1 MKQFLGYRR
10 PNGSVGVRNMVAL
23 ITAGRCANEMAC
35 RIADEAG
42 SGVVPLIHNQPCV
55 HVGPD
60 NERAKLVLSGLG
72 QNPNVAAAIVLGIG
86 CDSISAVDLAD
97 AIATTGKP
105 VEVLTIE
112 REGDYDTVVTKGI
125 RFAKQMKADASLLTR
140 EPFGLDEIRLA
151 VKCGGSDTTSALGC
165 NPVAGWAVDRI
176 IDAGGTA
183 VFSETAELIGAE
195 HIVARRGATPEV
207 SQKLL
212 DAVSRMDKRIFEAGV
227 DILGSE
233 PTPGNIKGGLTSIEE
248 KSLGAIAKSGTR
260 PLTDVILWGDR
271 LPGKGLY
278 FLDGSANTPQMALGL
293 AAAGAQ
299 MMTFGYGGGL
309 PARFRGMPASS
320 LGNLPILP
328 VIKIVSSPHVKS
340 ELDYFDVYT
349 GGIIEGTDTIA
360 DVGQRLLDTIVDVAS
375 GKPTK
380 VELAPRYR
388 EVLEMWRVG
397 PVF

>member
-1 MKQFLGYRR
+1 MEFLGYRR
-10 PNGSVGVRNMVAL
+10 PDGSVGIRNMVAL
-23 ITAGRCANEMAC
+23 IPAGRCANEMAC

-42 SGVVPLIHNQPCV
+42 AGVEPLMHNQPCV

-60 NERAKLVLSGLG
+60 NEAARRVLTGLG
-72 QNPNVAAAIVLGIG
+72 QNANVAAVIVLGVG
-86 CDSISAVDLAD
+86 CDSISAVDLAAD
-97 AIATTGKP
+97 IAQSGKP

-125 RFAKQMKADASLLTR
+125 RFAKQMKSDAALQQR
-140 EPFGLDEIRLA
+140 EPFPLSELKLA

-165 NPVAGWAVDRI
+165 NPVAGWAVDKI

-207 SQKLL
+207 SKKIL
-212 DAVSRMDKRIFEAGV
+212 DAVGRTDKRIFDAGV

-248 KSLGAIAKSGTR
+248 KSLGALAKSGTR
-260 PLTDVILWGDR
+260 PITDVIFWGEK

-278 FLDGSANTPQMALGL
+278 FMDGSANTPQMALGL
-293 AAAGAQ
+293 AAAGAVL
-299 MMTFGYGGGL
+299 MTFGYGGGL
-309 PARFRGMPASS
+309 PSRFRGMPASS

-349 GGIIEGTDTIA
+349 GTIIEGIETLQQ
-360 DVGQRLLDTIVDVAS
+360 VGERLLEEIVAVAS
-375 GKPTK
+375 GKPSK

-388 EVLEMWRVG
+388 EVMEMWRLG

>member
-1 MKQFLGYRR
+1 MEFLGYRR
-10 PNGSVGVRNMVAL
+10 PDGSVGVRNLVAL
-23 ITAGRCANEMAC
+23 IPAGRCANEMAC

-42 SGVVPLIHNQPCV
+42 TGVHPLLHNQPCV

-60 NERAKLVLSGLG
+60 NDAARRVLAGMGS
-72 QNPNVAAAIVLGIG
+72 NPNVAAAIVLGIG
-86 CDSISAVDLAD
+86 CDSISAVDLAAD
-97 AIATTGKP
+97 IAASGKP

-125 RFAKQMKADASLLTR
+125 RFAKQMKGDAALLQR
-140 EPFGLDEIRLA
+140 EPFDLSELRLA

-165 NPVAGWAVDRI
+165 NPVAGWAVDQV

-195 HIVARRGATPEV
+195 HIVARRGITPEV
-207 SQKLL
+207 GRKLL
-212 DAVSRMDKRIFEAGV
+212 DAVARTDKRIFEAGV

-260 PLTDVILWGDR
+260 PLMGVIDWGQK

-278 FLDGSANTPQMALGL
+278 FMDGSANTPQMALGL
-293 AAAGAQ
+293 AASGAQ
-299 MMTFGYGGGL
+299 LMTFGYGGGL
-309 PARFRGMPASS
+309 PSRFRGMPASS

-340 ELDYFDVYT
+340 ELDYFDVYAGT
-349 GGIIEGTDTIA
+349 IIEGLESVA
-360 DVGQRLLDTIVDVAS
+360 QVGQRLLNEIIAVAS
-375 GKPTK
+375 GKPSK

>member
-1 MKQFLGYRR
+1 MEFQGYRR
-10 PNGSVGVRNMVAL
+10 ANGSVGVRNLVAL
-23 ITAGRCANEMAC
+23 IPAVRCANEMAC

-42 SGVVPLIHNQPCV
+42 AGVHPLMHNQPCV

-60 NERAKLVLSGLG
+60 NAAAKNILAGMG

-86 CDSISAVDLAD
+86 CDPISAVDLAEE
-97 AIATTGKP
+97 IGTSGKP

-125 RFAKQMKADASLLTR
+125 RFAKQMKADAALLKR
-140 EPFGLDEIRLA
+140 EPCPLSDIRLA

-165 NPVAGWAVDRI
+165 NPVAGWAVDQI
-176 IDAGGTA
+176 VDGGGAA

-195 HIVARRGATPEV
+195 HILARRGATPEIG
-207 SQKLL
+207 QKVL
-212 DAVSRMDKRIFEAGV
+212 DAVARMDKRILDAGV

-260 PLTDVILWGDR
+260 PLNDVILWGDR
-271 LPGKGLY
+271 LPGPGL
-278 FLDGSANTPQMALGL
+278 FFMDGSANTPQMALGL

-299 MMTFGYGGGL
+299 MMTFGFGGGL
-309 PARFRGMPASS
+309 PSRFRGMPASS
-320 LGNLPILP
+320 LGHLPILP
-328 VIKIVSSPHVKS
+328 VVKIVSSPQVKS
-340 ELDYFDVYT
+340 ELDFFDVYAGT
-349 GGIIEGTDTIA
+349 IIEGLESVPQ
-360 DVGQRLLDTIVDVAS
+360 VGKRLLDTILDTAS
-375 GKPTK
+375 GKPSK
-380 VELAPRYR
+380 VEMAPRYR
-388 EVLEMWRVG
+388 EVLEMWRIG

>member
-1 MKQFLGYRR
+1 MEFLGYRR
-10 PNGSVGVRNMVAL
+10 PDGRVGIRNLVAL
-23 ITAGRCANEMAC
+23 IPAGRCANEMAC
-35 RIADEAG
+35 RIADDAG
-42 SGVVPLIHNQPCV
+42 AGVHPLLHNQPCV

-60 NERAKLVLSGLG
+60 NEAARKVLTGLG

-86 CDSISAVDLAD
+86 CDSISAVDLAAD
-97 AIATTGKP
+97 IATSGKP

-112 REGDYDTVVTKGI
+112 REGDYDTVIAKGT
-125 RFAKQMKADASLLTR
+125 RFARQMKADAAPQQR
-140 EPFGLDEIRLA
+140 EPFGLGALKLA

-176 IDAGGTA
+176 VDAGGAA

-195 HIVARRGATPEV
+195 HIVARRAETPEV
-207 SQKLL
+207 AQKVL
-212 DAVSRMDKRIFEAGV
+212 DAVARMDRRISDAGV

-248 KSLGAIAKSGTR
+248 KSLGAIAKSGSR
-260 PLTDVILWGDR
+260 PLQDVLMWGDR
-271 LPGKGLY
+271 LPDSGLY
-278 FLDGSANTPQMALGL
+278 FMDGSANTPQVALGL
-293 AAAGAQ
+293 AASGAQ

-309 PARFRGMPASS
+309 PSRFRGMPASS

-328 VIKIVSSPHVKS
+328 VVKIVSSPHVRS
-340 ELDYFDVYT
+340 ELDYFDVYAGT
-349 GGIIEGTDTIA
+349 IIEGVESVD
-360 DVGQRLLDTIVDVAS
+360 DVGRRLLNEIMAVAS
-375 GKPTK
+375 GKPSK

-388 EVLEMWRVG
+388 EVLEMWRTG

>member
-1 MKQFLGYRR
+1 MEFLGYRR
-10 PNGSVGVRNMVAL
+10 PDGSVGVRNVTAL
-23 ITAGRCANEMAC
+23 IPAGRCANEMAC

-42 SGVVPLIHNQPCV
+42 AGVHPLLHNQPCV

-60 NERAKLVLSGLG
+60 NAAARQVLTGLG
-72 QNPNVAAAIVLGIG
+72 QNPNVYATLVLGIG
-86 CDSISAVDLAD
+86 CDSISAVDLAAD
-97 AIATTGKP
+97 IAASGKP

-112 REGDYDTVVTKGI
+112 REGDYDTVVSKGI
-125 RFAKQMKADASLLTR
+125 AFAKQMRSAAALMQR
-140 EPFGLDEIRLA
+140 EPFGVAELKLA

-165 NPVAGWAVDRI
+165 NPVAGWAVDRVV
-176 IDAGGTA
+176 DAGGAA

-195 HIVARRGATPEV
+195 HIVARRGATPEIG
-207 SQKLL
+207 QKIL
-212 DAVSRMDKRIFEAGV
+212 DAVARMDKRISDAGV

-260 PLTDVILWGDR
+260 PLQDVILWGEK
-271 LPGKGLY
+271 LPGKGL
-278 FLDGSANTPQMALGL
+278 FFMDGSANTPQMALGL
-293 AAAGAQ
+293 AASGAQ
-299 MMTFGYGGGL
+299 IMTFGYGGGL

-328 VIKIVSSPHVKS
+328 VIKIVSSPHVPS
-340 ELDYFDVYT
+340 EMDYFDVYA
-349 GGIIEGTDTIA
+349 GSIIEGVESVD
-360 DVGQRLLDTIVDVAS
+360 DVGKRLLDEILRVAS
-375 GKPTK
+375 GKPSK

-388 EVLEMWRVG
+388 EVLEMWRTG

>member
-1 MKQFLGYRR
+1 MEFLGYRR
-10 PNGSVGVRNMVAL
+10 PDGTVGVRSIVAL
-23 ITAGRCANEMAC
+23 IPAGRCANEMAC

-42 SGVVPLIHNQPCV
+42 AGVHPVLHNQPCV

-60 NERAKLVLSGLG
+60 NEAARRVLTGIG
-72 QNPNVAAAIVLGIG
+72 CNPNVSAALVLGIG
-86 CDSISAVDLAD
+86 CVSISAVDMAAD
-97 AIATTGKP
+97 IAKSGKP
-105 VEVLTIE
+105 VEALTIE
-112 REGDYDTVVTKGI
+112 REGSYDAVVTKGT
-125 RFAKQMKADASLLTR
+125 RFAMQMKAQTLLLQR
-140 EPFGLDEIRLA
+140 EPVGLDEIRLA

-165 NPVAGWAVDRI
+165 NPVAGWAVDHI

-195 HIVARRGATPEV
+195 HIVARRGATPEI
-207 SQKLL
+207 SRKLL
-212 DAVSRMDKRIFEAGV
+212 DAVGRMDKRIFDAGV

-248 KSLGAIAKSGTR
+248 KSLGAIAKSGSR
-260 PLTDVILWGDR
+260 LLTDVLEWGER

-278 FLDGSANTPQMALGL
+278 FMDGSANTPQVCLGV

-309 PARFRGMPASS
+309 PSRFHGMPASS
-320 LGNLPILP
+320 LGNLPVLP
-328 VIKIVSSPHVKS
+328 IIKIVSSPHVKS
-340 ELDYFDVYT
+340 ELDYFDVYAGT
-349 GGIIEGTDTIA
+349 IIEGLESVEQ
-360 DVGQRLLDTIVDVAS
+360 VGQRLLEEIVAVAS
-375 GKPTK
+375 GKAPK

>member
-1 MKQFLGYRR
+1 MEFLGYRR
-10 PNGSVGVRNMVAL
+10 PDGSVGVRNLVAL
-23 ITAGRCANEMAC
+23 IPAGRCANEMAC

-42 SGVVPLIHNQPCV
+42 TGVHPVLHNQPCV

-60 NERAKLVLSGLG
+60 NEAARRVLTGIG
-72 QNPNVAAAIVLGIG
+72 CNPNVAAVVVLGIG
-86 CDSISAVDLAD
+86 CDSISAIDMAAD
-97 AIATTGKP
+97 IAKSGKP
-105 VEVLTIE
+105 VEALTIE
-112 REGDYDTVVTKGI
+112 HEGSYDTVVTKGT
-125 RFAKQMKADASLLTR
+125 RFAKQMRADASLLQR
-140 EPFGLDEIRLA
+140 QPFGLDEIRLA

-176 IDAGGTA
+176 VDAQGTV

-195 HIVARRGATPEV
+195 HIVARRGATPEIGR
-207 SQKLL
+207 KLL
-212 DAVSRMDKRIFEAGV
+212 AAVSRMDKRIFEAGV

-260 PLTDVILWGDR
+260 PLTDVLEWGQR

-278 FLDGSANTPQMALGL
+278 FMDSSANTPQVALGV

-299 MMTFGYGGGL
+299 MLTFGYGGGL
-309 PARFRGMPASS
+309 PSRFHGMPASS
-320 LGNLPILP
+320 LGNLPLLP

-340 ELDYFDVYT
+340 ELDYFDIYAGT
-349 GGIIEGTDTIA
+349 IIEGLESIEE
-360 DVGQRLLDTIVDVAS
+360 VGRRLLEEIVAVAS
-375 GKPTK
+375 GKPPK

>member
-1 MKQFLGYRR
+1 MEFLGYRR
-10 PNGSVGVRNMVAL
+10 PDGSVGVRNLVAL
-23 ITAGRCANEMAC
+23 IPAGRCANEMGC

-42 SGVVPLIHNQPCV
+42 VGVHPLLHNQPCV

-60 NERAKLVLSGLG
+60 NAAAQRVLAGMG
-72 QNPNVAAAIVLGIG
+72 RNPNVAAAIVLGIG
-86 CDSISAVDLAD
+86 CDSISAVDLAAD
-97 AIATTGKP
+97 IAKSGKP

-125 RFAKQMKADASLLTR
+125 RFAKQMKSDAALLQR
-140 EPFGLDEIRLA
+140 EPFSLSELKLA

-165 NPVAGWAVDRI
+165 NPVAGWAVDQL

-195 HIVARRGATPEV
+195 HIVARRGITPEV
-207 SQKLL
+207 AQKLM
-212 DAVSRMDKRIFEAGV
+212 DAVARTDKRIFDAGV

-260 PLTDVILWGDR
+260 PLMDVIEWGEP

-278 FLDGSANTPQMALGL
+278 FMDGSANTPQMVLGL
-293 AAAGAQ
+293 AASGAQ
-299 MMTFGYGGGL
+299 LMTFGYGGGL
-309 PARFRGMPASS
+309 PSRFRGMPASS

-328 VIKIVSSPHVKS
+328 VVKIVSSPQVKS
-340 ELDYFDVYT
+340 ELDYFDVYAGT
-349 GGIIEGTDTIA
+349 IIEGLESVA
-360 DVGQRLLDTIVDVAS
+360 DVGRKLLDEIMAVAS
-375 GKPTK
+375 GKPSK

>member
-1 MKQFLGYRR
+1 MEFLGYRR
-10 PNGSVGVRNMVAL
+10 PDGSVGVRNLVAL
-23 ITAGRCANEMAC
+23 IPAGRCANEMAC

-42 SGVVPLIHNQPCV
+42 TGVHPLLHNQPCV

-60 NERAKLVLSGLG
+60 NEAARRVLAGMG
-72 QNPNVAAAIVLGIG
+72 RNPNVAAAIVLGIG
-86 CDSISAVDLAD
+86 CDSIPAVDLAAD
-97 AIATTGKP
+97 IAVSGKP

-125 RFAKQMKADASLLTR
+125 RFAKQMKGDAALLQR
-140 EPFGLDEIRLA
+140 EPFGLSELKLA

-165 NPVAGWAVDRI
+165 NPVAGWAVDQI
-176 IDAGGTA
+176 VDAGGTA

-195 HIVARRGATPEV
+195 HILARRGVTPEIG
-207 SQKLL
+207 QKVL
-212 DAVSRMDKRIFEAGV
+212 DAVARMDKRIFDAGV

-248 KSLGAIAKSGTR
+248 KSLGAVAKSGTR
-260 PLTDVILWGDR
+260 PLTDVIEWGQK

-278 FLDGSANTPQMALGL
+278 FMDGSANTPQMALGL
-293 AAAGAQ
+293 AASGAQ

-309 PARFRGMPASS
+309 PSRFRGMPASS

-328 VIKIVSSPHVKS
+328 VVKIVSSPQVKS
-340 ELDYFDVYT
+340 ELDYFDVYAGT
-349 GGIIEGTDTIA
+349 IIEGIESVA
-360 DVGQRLLDTIVDVAS
+360 QVGQRLLDELVAVAS
-375 GKPTK
+375 GKPSR

-388 EVLEMWRVG
+388 EVLEMWRTG

>member
-1 MKQFLGYRR
+1 MSQFLGYRR
-10 PNGSVGVRNMVAL
+10 SNGSVGVRNMVAL
-23 ITAGRCANEMAC
+23 IPAGRCANEMAC

-42 SGVVPLIHNQPCV
+42 EGVVPLMHNQPCV

-60 NERAKLVLSGLG
+60 NERAKMVLAGLG

-97 AIATTGKP
+97 EIATTGKP

-125 RFAKQMKADASLLTR
+125 QFAKQMKEDASLLTR
-140 EPFGLDEIRLA
+140 VPVGLDELKLA

-165 NPVAGWAVDRI
+165 NPVAGWAVDQI
-176 IDAGGTA
+176 VDAGGTA

-195 HIVARRGATPEV
+195 HILARRGATPEV
-207 SQKLL
+207 SQKIL
-212 DAVSRMDKRIFEAGV
+212 DAVTRMDKRISDAGV

-248 KSLGAIAKSGTR
+248 KSLGAIAKSGHR
-260 PLTDVILWGDR
+260 PLADVILWGDR

-278 FLDGSANTPQMALGL
+278 FMDGSANTPQMALGL

-309 PARFRGMPASS
+309 PSRFRGMPASS

-328 VIKIVSSPHVKS
+328 VIKIVSSPQVKS
-340 ELDYFDVYT
+340 ELDYFDVYAGT
-349 GGIIEGTDTIA
+349 IIEGLESVG
-360 DVGQRLLDTIVDVAS
+360 DVGQRLLDAILHVAS
-375 GKPTK
+375 GKPAK
-380 VELAPRYR
+380 VEMAPRYR

>member
-1 MKQFLGYRR
+1 MQFLGYRR
-10 PNGSVGVRNMVAL
+10 PDGSVGVRNLVAL
-23 ITAGRCANEMAC
+23 IPAGRCANEMAC

-42 SGVVPLIHNQPCV
+42 TGVHPVLHNQPCV

-60 NERAKLVLSGLG
+60 NAAARRVLTGIG
-72 QNPNVAAAIVLGIG
+72 CNPNVSAVIVLGIG
-86 CDSISAVDLAD
+86 CDSIPAVDMAAD
-97 AIATTGKP
+97 IAKSGKP
-105 VEVLTIE
+105 VEALTIE
-112 REGDYDTVVTKGI
+112 REGSYDTVVTKGT
-125 RFAKQMKADASLLTR
+125 RFARQMKADALLTQR
-140 EPFGLDEIRLA
+140 EPFGLEEIRLA

-176 IDAGGTA
+176 IDANGTA
-183 VFSETAELIGAE
+183 VFGETAELIGAE

-207 SQKLL
+207 GKKLL
-212 DAVSRMDKRIFEAGV
+212 EAVGRTDKRIFEAGV

-260 PLTDVILWGDR
+260 PLTDVLEWGER

-278 FLDGSANTPQMALGL
+278 FMDSSANTPQMALGL

-309 PARFRGMPASS
+309 PSRFRGMPASS
-320 LGNLPILP
+320 LGHLPVLP

-340 ELDYFDVYT
+340 ELDYFDVYAGT
-349 GGIIEGTDTIA
+349 IIEGVESVEQ
-360 DVGQRLLDTIVDVAS
+360 VGQRLLEEIVAVAS
-375 GKPTK
+375 GKPSK

>member
-1 MKQFLGYRR
+1 MHFLGYQR
-10 PNGSVGVRNMVAL
+10 PDGSVGIRNMVAL
-23 ITAGRCANEMAC
+23 IPAGRCANEMAC

-42 SGVVPLIHNQPCV
+42 ADVHPLLHNQPCV

-60 NERAKLVLSGLG
+60 NDMAKRVLAGMG

-86 CDSISAVDLAD
+86 CDSISAVDLA
-97 AIATTGKP
+97 AEIALSGKP

-125 RFAKQMKADASLLTR
+125 RFARQMKGDAALLRR
-140 EPFGLDEIRLA
+140 EPFELSELKLA

-165 NPVAGWAVDRI
+165 NPVTGWAVDQI
-176 IDAGGTA
+176 VDAGGAA

-195 HIVARRGATPEV
+195 HIVARRGMTPDV
-207 SQKLL
+207 QQKVLS
-212 DAVSRMDKRIFEAGV
+212 AVARTDKRILDAGV

-260 PLTDVILWGDR
+260 PLRDVIDWGER

-278 FLDGSANTPQMALGL
+278 FMDGSANTPQMSLGL
-293 AAAGAQ
+293 AASGAQ
-299 MMTFGYGGGL
+299 LLTFGYGGGL
-309 PARFRGMPASS
+309 PSRFRGLPASS

-328 VIKIVSSPHVKS
+328 VIKIVSSPQVKS
-340 ELDYFDVYT
+340 ELNYFDVYA
-349 GGIIEGTDTIA
+349 GGIIEGLDSVES
-360 DVGQRLLDTIVDVAS
+360 VGQRLLEEIVAVAS
-375 GKPTK
+375 GKPCK
-380 VELAPRYR
+380 MELAPRYR
-388 EVLEMWRVG
+388 EVFEMWRVG

>member
-1 MKQFLGYRR
+1 MEFQGYRR
-10 PNGSVGVRNMVAL
+10 PDGSVGVRNLVAL
-23 ITAGRCANEMAC
+23 VPAGRCANEMAC

-42 SGVVPLIHNQPCV
+42 AGVHPLLHNQPCV

-60 NERAKLVLSGLG
+60 NEAAKKILAGMG

-86 CDSISAVDLAD
+86 CDSISAVDLAAD
-97 AIATTGKP
+97 IASTGKP

-125 RFAKQMKADASLLTR
+125 RFAKQMKADAGLLRR
-140 EPFGLDEIRLA
+140 EPFGLSELKLA

-165 NPVAGWAVDRI
+165 NPVAGWAVDQI

-195 HIVARRGATPEV
+195 HILARRGATPEV
-207 SQKLL
+207 RQKVL

-278 FLDGSANTPQMALGL
+278 FMDGSANTPQMALGL

-309 PARFRGMPASS
+309 PSRFRGMPASS
-320 LGNLPILP
+320 LGHLPILP
-328 VIKIVSSPHVKS
+328 VVKIVSSPQVKS
-340 ELDYFDVYT
+340 ELDFFDVYAGT
-349 GGIIEGTDTIA
+349 IIEGLETVP
-360 DVGQRLLDTIVDVAS
+360 DVGKRLLETIVATAS
-375 GKPTK
+375 GRPSK
-380 VELAPRYR
+380 VEMAPRYR

>member
-1 MKQFLGYRR
+1 MEFLGYRR
-10 PNGSVGVRNMVAL
+10 PDGTVGVRNLVAL
-23 ITAGRCANEMAC
+23 IPAGRCANEMAC
-35 RIADEAG
+35 RIADDAG
-42 SGVVPLIHNQPCV
+42 SGIHPLLHNQPCV

-60 NERAKLVLSGLG
+60 NEAARQVLTGLG

-86 CDSISAVDLAD
+86 CDSISAVDLAAD
-97 AIATTGKP
+97 ISTSGKP

-112 REGDYDTVVTKGI
+112 REGDYDTVISKGT
-125 RFAKQMKADASLLTR
+125 RFARQMKSDAALLQR
-140 EPFGLDEIRLA
+140 EPFGLDMLKLA

-176 IDAGGTA
+176 VDAGGAA

-195 HIVARRGATPEV
+195 HIVARRAATPEV
-207 SQKLL
+207 AQKVL
-212 DAVSRMDKRIFEAGV
+212 DAVARMDKRISDAGV

-248 KSLGAIAKSGTR
+248 KSLGAIAKSGSR
-260 PLTDVILWGDR
+260 PLQDVLMWGER
-271 LPGKGLY
+271 LPGSGLY
-278 FLDGSANTPQMALGL
+278 FMDGSANTPQMALGL
-293 AAAGAQ
+293 AASGTQ
-299 MMTFGYGGGL
+299 VMTFGYGGGL
-309 PARFRGMPASS
+309 PSRFRGMPASS

-340 ELDYFDVYT
+340 EIDYFDVYAGT
-349 GGIIEGTDTIA
+349 IIDGEESVEE
-360 DVGQRLLDTIVDVAS
+360 VGKRLLDEILAVAS
-375 GKPTK
+375 GKPSK

-388 EVLEMWRVG
+388 EVLEMWRTG

>member
-1 MKQFLGYRR
+1 MEFLGYRR
-10 PNGSVGVRNMVAL
+10 QDGSVGVRNLVAL
-23 ITAGRCANEMAC
+23 IPAGRCANEMAC

-42 SGVVPLIHNQPCV
+42 AGVHPLLHNQPCV

-60 NERAKLVLSGLG
+60 NAAARRVLSGMG
-72 QNPNVAAAIVLGIG
+72 QNGNVAAALVLGIG
-86 CDSISAVDLAD
+86 CDSISAFDLAED
-97 AIATTGKP
+97 IARSGKP
-105 VEVLTIE
+105 VEALTIE
-112 REGDYDTVVTKGI
+112 REGDYDTVVSKGI
-125 RFAKQMKADASLLTR
+125 RFAKQMKSAAAQQQR
-140 EPFGLDEIRLA
+140 EPFALSELRLA

-165 NPVAGWAVDRI
+165 NPVAGWAVDQI
-176 IDAGGTA
+176 VDAGGTA

-195 HIVARRGATPEV
+195 HILARRGLTPEV
-207 SQKLL
+207 GQRVF
-212 DAVSRMDKRIFEAGV
+212 DAVARMDQRILDAGV

-248 KSLGAIAKSGTR
+248 KSLGAIAKSGSR
-260 PLTDVILWGDR
+260 PLTDVIGWGEK

-278 FLDGSANTPQMALGL
+278 FMDGSANTPQMALGL
-293 AAAGAQ
+293 AASGAQ
-299 MMTFGYGGGL
+299 LMTFGYGGGL

-328 VIKIVSSPHVKS
+328 VIKIVSSPQVKS
-340 ELDYFDVYT
+340 ELDYFDVYA
-349 GGIIEGTDTIA
+349 GSIIEGTESVE
-360 DVGQRLLDTIVDVAS
+360 DVGRRLLAEIVAVAS
-375 GKPTK
+375 GKPSK